1 MNNETRADILSA
13 VHQVNVKLSRADW
26 RALAVLQ
33 DDLDSVETVLRLA
46 WGYLQ
51 TGSFQQSG
59 ILVLTDRRVIFIHSG
74 VIQSRQ
80 ISVPLDT
87 VTAVSVS
94 EGLLQSTIKTTGPQS
109 NVVVN
114 RVNKSDAED
123 IARELRTILANRAH
137 GATQAP
143 TARDQIGNVADE
155 LERLAS
161 LRDRGIL
168 TDVEFAAQKARLLA

>member
-1 MNNETRADILSA
+1 
-13 VHQVNVKLSRADW
+13 
-26 RALAVLQ
+26 
-33 DDLDSVETVLRLA
+33 
-46 WGYLQ
+46 
-51 TGSFQQSG
+51 
-59 ILVLTDRRVIFIHSG
+59 
-74 VIQSRQ
+74 
-80 ISVPLDT
+80 

-94 EGLLQSTIKTTGPQS
+94 KGLLQSTIKTTGPQS

-123 IARELRTILANRAH
+123 IASELRTILANRAH

-143 TARDQIGNVADE
+143 TAKELIGNVAEE

-168 TDVEFAAQKARLLA
+168 TETEFTKQKSKLLGS